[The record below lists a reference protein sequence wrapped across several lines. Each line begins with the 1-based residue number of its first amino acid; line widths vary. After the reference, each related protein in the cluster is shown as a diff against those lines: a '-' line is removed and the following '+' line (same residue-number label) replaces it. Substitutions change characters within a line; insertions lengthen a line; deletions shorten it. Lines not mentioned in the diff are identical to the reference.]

1 MSKSYNYNCSK
12 IYIIIQS
19 WNKRKNQNNK
29 RNYLSFL
36 NVTDNVM
43 QLPILNERFLAR
55 TAGKNESG
63 HVEYVQI
70 KTRTDPRKFSIQQHR
85 NRPRLSGKKE
95 GRVIIYGKEKKIT
108 NRESTTKK
116 KENEPSKLV
125 LSRKLP
131 KKYQILDSCVILITH
146 ESCNSLIQMVML
158 KTQKSKIR
166 PSAFFSL
173 TKLQIS
179 LVWAEILRYK
189 YSSFSGQ
196 TFLPPIVLTSCGY
209 ILSALRII
217 IRKQT
222 RNVNIFQ
229 FLLI

>member
-1 MSKSYNYNCSK
+1 M
-12 IYIIIQS
+12 
-19 WNKRKNQNNK
+19 
-29 RNYLSFL
+29 
-36 NVTDNVM
+36 
-43 QLPILNERFLAR
+43 
-55 TAGKNESG
+55 
-63 HVEYVQI
+63 
-70 KTRTDPRKFSIQQHR
+70 
-85 NRPRLSGKKE
+85 KKE
-95 GRVIIYGKEKKIT
+95 KVT
-108 NRESTTKK
+108 NHESTIKK
-116 KENEPSKLV
+116 AKEPSKLV

-131 KKYQILDSCVILITH
+131 KKYQISDSCVILITR
-146 ESCNSLIQMVML
+146 ESCNSIIRMVPL

>member
-1 MSKSYNYNCSK
+1 
-12 IYIIIQS
+12 
-19 WNKRKNQNNK
+19 
-29 RNYLSFL
+29 
-36 NVTDNVM
+36 
-43 QLPILNERFLAR
+43 
-55 TAGKNESG
+55 
-63 HVEYVQI
+63 
-70 KTRTDPRKFSIQQHR
+70 
-85 NRPRLSGKKE
+85 
-95 GRVIIYGKEKKIT
+95 
-108 NRESTTKK
+108 
-116 KENEPSKLV
+116 
-125 LSRKLP
+125 
-131 KKYQILDSCVILITH
+131 
-146 ESCNSLIQMVML
+146 MVML

-229 FLLI
+229 FLLIWINIFSILSIQELDNLSVFPSLWQATIRDLSRLIPISCKRHNMKFSRSFGATDLGMPEKFKHSLPVYCSSLWCCLSSSMSLLLVDLKASCKGFWGVLCHWNITF